1 MHESHTKNTDMLN
14 ELNSLIDQNSK
25 LLKENDELRAK
36 AKSFSNPDNREEF
49 KIYTES

>member
-1 MHESHTKNTDMLN
+1 MHESHTKNTEMLN

-36 AKSFSNPDNREEF
+36 AKSFPDNRDEY
-49 KIYTES
+49 KVYTET